1 MEEGLILDLGQTGM
15 VQEVA
20 EHEATR
26 LVSHAWHLFEA
37 SAVDV
42 VIFTERLS
50 FIHVVRF
57 FQVLLI
63 SIFFVRNGVLSSL
76 LIELA
81 LHEDVKE
88 HGDGSTIRQL
98 GIDVHSP
105 EEGMRVRILRIREA
119 HQVNCDVTNHTL
131 VVKCAAY

>member
-1 MEEGLILDLGQTGM
+1 MEEGLVLDLGQTGM

-26 LVSHAWHLFEA
+26 LIRHAWHLFEA

-50 FIHVVRF
+50 FVHVVRF

-63 SIFFVRNGVLSSL
+63 SIFLVRNSVLSSL

-88 HGDGSTIRQL
+88 HGDCSTVSQL
-98 GIDVHSP
+98 GINVHSP

-119 HQVNCDVTNHTL
+119 HQVDCDVTNHIL